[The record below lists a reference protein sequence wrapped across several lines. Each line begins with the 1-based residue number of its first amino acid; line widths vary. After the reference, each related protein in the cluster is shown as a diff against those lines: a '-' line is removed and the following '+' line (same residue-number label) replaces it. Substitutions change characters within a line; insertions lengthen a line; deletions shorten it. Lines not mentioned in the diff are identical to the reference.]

1 MREIPKHNC
10 LKRWHNEVMNLVP
23 DQPCKVRK
31 TTEDKYCDHEQK
43 GDGILVSAD
52 GLLVLKMLLGDDEE
66 FHDPISTQKAT
77 TSKDGA
83 KTIEEQNRELTTRP
97 ASLE

>member
-1 MREIPKHNC
+1 M
-10 LKRWHNEVMNLVP
+10 
-23 DQPCKVRK
+23 
-31 TTEDKYCDHEQK
+31 
-43 GDGILVSAD
+43 ILVSAD
-52 GLLVLKMLLGDDEE
+52 GCLDLKMLLDDDEE